1 MPRYF
6 FCPVTERGSAT
17 DLVGEECHDLAEV
30 KERARETALEL
41 VSSQLNCGS
50 KPRGWVEVTD
60 QDQRPV
66 YILPLYAVAS

>member
-17 DLVGEECHDLAEV
+17 DLIREECRDLDEV
-30 KERARETALEL
+30 KERARETAFEL
-41 VSSQLNCGS
+41 VSAQLSSGS

-66 YILPLYAVAS
+66 YILPLRAVAS